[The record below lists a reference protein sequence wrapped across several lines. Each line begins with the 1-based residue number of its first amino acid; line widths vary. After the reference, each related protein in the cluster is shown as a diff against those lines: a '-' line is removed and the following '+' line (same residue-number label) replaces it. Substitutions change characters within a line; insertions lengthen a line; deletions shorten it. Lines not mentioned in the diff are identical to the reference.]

1 MGRRSYTIRE
11 RLQAEACTA
20 CALCAEVCPAV
31 SASGDAKL
39 SGLWRLDG
47 LKRLNRARARLLPGL
62 LERKIRDPE
71 RLRRFGDRVFRCT
84 LCGRCEEI
92 CPSGILLRDIWVSL
106 REDMVDSRA
115 SPDRVE
121 TIFKNLTSAH
131 NVFAEEDAER
141 AAWVEEMRRPPRDGY
156 VRAKADVVYFTGC
169 VAAYFPMA
177 QQIPI
182 ALAELFEALEVDFTL
197 LGPEEWCCGFPL
209 VGAGMRDRIGQTVAH
224 NVEAVLEKGASTV
237 VFACPTCYEMWRS
250 RYPWRRHGLRLHH
263 ATEFLALRMA
273 GRALALR
280 KADLTVTYHDPCDLG
295 RGAGVFEPPRQIL
308 RSIPGIRL
316 VELTENR
323 RSSRCCGGGGNLEM
337 IDPDLAG
344 RIAKQK
350 IDSIL
355 ETGVRTVVT
364 ACQQCVRTL
373 ASSARRNKVA
383 LEVLD
388 IVQLVRRAL
397 ET

>member
-1 MGRRSYTIRE
+1 MGRSSYTVRE
-11 RLQAEACTA
+11 LLQAEGCTH

-31 SASGDAKL
+31 SASADARL
-39 SGLWRLDG
+39 SGLYRLDG
-47 LKRLNRARARLLPGL
+47 LRRLNRSRSWLPARLLG
-62 LERKIRDPE
+62 RKAPDPDE
-71 RLRRFGDRVFRCT
+71 LKGFAEKAFRCT

-92 CPSGILLRDIWVSL
+92 CPSGILLKDIWVSL
-106 REDMVDSRA
+106 REDMVQSRA
-115 SPDRVE
+115 SPDRVQ
-121 TIFKNLTSAH
+121 TILKNLTSAH

-141 AAWVEEMRRPPRDGY
+141 AAWVEEMREPPRDGY
-156 VRAKADVVYFTGC
+156 IRPRAEVVYFTGC

-177 QQIPI
+177 QQIPV
-182 ALAELFEALEVDFTL
+182 ALAELFQALEVDFTL

-209 VGAGMRDRIGQTVAH
+209 VGAGMRDRVQPMVSH
-224 NVEAVLEKGASTV
+224 NLEAVLAKGASTV

-250 RYPWRRHGLRLHH
+250 RYPWRRHGLRLFHV
-263 ATEFLALRMA
+263 TEYLALRTA
-273 GRALALR
+273 GRPLPLR
-280 KADLTVTYHDPCDLG
+280 KLDLTVAYHDPCDLG

-316 VELTENR
+316 VELAENR
-323 RSSRCCGGGGNLEM
+323 EQCRCCGGGGNLEM
-337 IDPDLAG
+337 IDPDLSG
-344 RIAKQK
+344 RIARQK

-355 ETGVRTVVT
+355 ETGARTVVT

-388 IVQLVRRAL
+388 IVQLVRRSL